1 MKLNIKAFTLASGF
15 TWAAAWFIVAWWL
28 ILQEGPTGEI
38 TLIGRLYPGF
48 RLSPL
53 GSLFGLLW
61 GFIDGCA
68 MGGLLAVLYNRL
80 AGEPGQG

>member
-1 MKLNIKAFTLASGF
+1 MKLNVKAFTLASGL

-28 ILQEGPTGEI
+28 ILQEGPTGEL

-48 RLSPL
+48 RISPV
-53 GSLFGLLW
+53 GSLFGLAW

-68 MGGLLAVLYNRL
+68 MGALLAVLYNKL
-80 AGEPGQG
+80 LKQPS